1 MRLKQLGTTLAL
13 VLICSMIYAQGGYK
27 ITLKTKSAD
36 GQSPV
41 LTEAGSNKAVLYL
54 SRWSN
59 KVALDSTI
67 SNKKGVY
74 KFKGKENLVPG
85 EYTIECNDGNIEF
98 LVSNWGKSHMTL
110 LQNGKEWIQ
119 EKGNDE
125 NSLFIEFQNLVNFKW
140 KEIGN
145 PAEVTRIIDSITDK
159 TLTEYSNSLFSIM
172 LEGYSNTPDYIR
184 IFSDNRTANTRFG
197 KNFIESYFKSIEY
210 NHTDSVIADI
220 EKIINI
226 SPDSLKPLIA
236 SEAFTYFSKPAV
248 MGQES
253 VAYHIAQNYFSNGYL
268 KEPYKGFN
276 FEVKTF
282 IMLNGKSLVG
292 MEAQDL
298 PMQDT
303 SGAAVSLKELIPQAE
318 YTILYF
324 YTDDCVTCKIET
336 PKLVD
341 FVNEYN
347 AGVLNVFTVYTQD
360 YIQRWKSYIND
371 NFNIYNPFVN
381 WVNAADPQFESGFH
395 LLYNVISTPQIYL
408 INNQGTIIGRDLTVK
423 SLKELIERLK
433 ANQDDLHLFFN
444 NFFGGRDNI
453 KEVYEAIDRFYL
465 NCKNNPA
472 LFREIFSELYTFL
485 KYSKEHLLNE
495 GAIYLAEEYILGKA
509 AEWSHNYIERTAQEL
524 EIIKKNSPGDIAA
537 DIDFIDT
544 KGNKTNLHSINGKY
558 KILCLYNSGC
568 NSCLP
573 PVVELNNIRN
583 LNGSKDIAFILAD
596 INKKREN
603 WENYITNNRYDWLN
617 LWNVNEDL
625 FKRYNLGSLPS
636 IYLLDSDNNVIARNL
651 TPSTLQKILQKIEKE
666 N

>member
-36 GQSPV
+36 GASPEK
-41 LTEAGSNKAVLYL
+41 TESGASKAVIYL
-54 SRWSN
+54 N
-59 KVALDSTI
+59 KWNTTVAIDSAT

-74 KFKGKENLVPG
+74 KFRGKNNLLQG
-85 EYTIECNDGNIEF
+85 EYTLEYNGHKIEF
-98 LVSNWGKSHMTL
+98 FVSDFGKTQESL
-110 LQNGKEWIQ
+110 LYNGREWIQ

-125 NSLFIEFQNLVNFKW
+125 NALFIDFQNLVNFRW

-145 PAEVTRIIDSITDK
+145 TAKVAGIIDSITNK
-159 TLTEYSNSLFSIM
+159 ATKELPNSLFTLL
-172 LEGYSNTPDYIR
+172 LEGHSENPNYMK
-184 IFSDNRTANTRFG
+184 IFSDRRLTNTRFG
-197 KNFIESYFKSIEY
+197 IKFIESFFKSIEY
-210 NHTDSVIADI
+210 NSTDSVISNI
-220 EKIINI
+220 VELINF

-236 SEAFTYFSKPAV
+236 AEAFKYFSKPAV

-253 VAYHIAQNYFSNGYL
+253 VAYHIAQEYFTNGKL
-268 KEPYKGFN
+268 EAPYKGFD

-303 SGAAVSLKELIPQAE
+303 SGAAVSLKELIPLAE

-347 AGVLNVFTVYTQD
+347 GGVLNVFTVYTQD
-360 YIQRWKSYIND
+360 YIQRWKSYINN

-381 WVNAADPQFESGFH
+381 WVNGADPQFESGFH
-395 LLYNVISTPQIYL
+395 LLYNVISTPQIYF

-444 NFFGGRDNI
+444 NFFGGRENI
-453 KEVYEAIDRFYL
+453 TEVYEAIDRFYL

-472 LFREIFSELYTFL
+472 LFREIFSELYIFL

-495 GAIYLAEEYILGKA
+495 GAIYLAENYILGKTG
-509 AEWSHNYIERTAQEL
+509 EWSLNYIERTAK
-524 EIIKKNSPGDIAA
+524 EIDILKKNSPGNVAQ

-544 KGNKTNLHSINGKY
+544 LGNKINLHSINGKY
-558 KILCLYNSGC
+558 KVLCLYNSGC

-573 PVVELNNIRN
+573 PIEELNNIRN
-583 LNGSKDIAFILAD
+583 LNNSKDIAFILAD
-596 INKKREN
+596 ICKKREN

-636 IYLLDSDNNVIARNL
+636 IYLLDKDNNIIARNL